1 MPADIVIVLTTLGVA
16 SADAETFARTLVEEQ
31 LAACVNILPP
41 MSSTYRWKGSIEQS
55 SERQIVIK
63 TTRDRVADLAARIDD
78 LHPYETPELLVLPVL
93 DEEGDY
99 LDWIR
104 ESVRRTPGA

>member
-1 MPADIVIVLTTLGVA
+1 MPADIVIVLTTLGA
-16 SADAETFARTLVEEQ
+16 AADAETFARTLVEEQ
-31 LAACVNILPP
+31 LAACVNVLSP
-41 MSSTYRWKGSIEQS
+41 MSSTYRWKGSIEQE

-63 TTRDRVADLAARIDD
+63 TTKDRLPALAARIDE

-93 DEEGDY
+93 EGEGDY

-104 ESVRRTPGA
+104 ESVRPTPGA